1 MKNQLN
7 ICLAHLGNPFHD
19 SRITNLSRSLKED
32 GCKVSVISFDWLI
45 ADKNYFD
52 DEVKVFKLKKGKIS
66 LFFYLSFA
74 GILIRELLRTKAD
87 IFFAEDIYTLPFVF
101 IVAKL
106 KRARVYYNSR
116 EIYAFIGG
124 LRNRPYLQSL
134 IRSIEK
140 IFITKVDLVLTT
152 GWMDSEY
159 LEKSFGINNT
169 LVIRNIPAYQAPTNK
184 VDFRKLYGLKESS
197 VILLYQ
203 GVLLEG
209 RGVPNILR
217 SMAKIPDTVLIVVG
231 DGEQKE
237 NFLKLAGSLGIKER
251 VIFTGMINQK
261 ELINYTAGADIG
273 LVLIENI
280 SLSYYYALPNKL
292 FEYIMAGLPLLSS
305 DLPQMKEIIEKYNVG
320 ESIAIKDD
328 VTIVNV
334 IKKWIK
340 DPDLLA
346 VYSKNCNSAALQ
358 LNWQEEYKR
367 ARPTLLGLK

>member
-19 SRITNLSRSLKED
+19 SRITNLSKSLKED
-32 GCKVSVISFDWLI
+32 GCKVSVISFDWFI

-74 GILIRELLRTKAD
+74 GILIRELLKTKAD

-101 IVAKL
+101 IAAKL

-140 IFITKVDLVLTT
+140 IFITRVDLVLTT

-169 LVIRNIPAYQAPTNK
+169 LVIRNIPTYQTPTNK

-217 SMAKIPDTVLIVVG
+217 SMVKIPETVLIVVG

-237 NFLKLAGSLGIKER
+237 NFIKLAGSLGIKER
-251 VIFTGMINQK
+251 VIFTGMISQK

-320 ESIAIKDD
+320 ESISIKDD
-328 VTIVNV
+328 ETIINV
-334 IKKWIK
+334 IKNWIN
-340 DPDLLA
+340 DPDIPAL
-346 VYSKNCNSAALQ
+346 YRNNCQSAALQ

-367 ARPTLLGLK
+367 TRETLLSFE